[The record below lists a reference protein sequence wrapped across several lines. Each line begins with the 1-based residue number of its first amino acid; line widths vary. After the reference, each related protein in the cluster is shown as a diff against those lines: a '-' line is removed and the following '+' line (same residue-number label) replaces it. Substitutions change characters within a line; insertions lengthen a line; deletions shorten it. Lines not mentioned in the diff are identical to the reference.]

1 LYCTIIA
8 PQPRVEAPYSM
19 SQAPILRFVERVA
32 VGIGN
37 GKVFISLGDNH
48 RFLHRAGGLISVG
61 LG

>member
-1 LYCTIIA
+1 
-8 PQPRVEAPYSM
+8 M